1 MSLYFDLKNPVHLD
15 LGLVG
20 WARRERERES
30 VVCVCVCVCVCFSPK
45 TYNKHLLW
53 ALRLPRRTQHRSF
66 PQESSQLGSKETE
79 G

>member
-1 MSLYFDLKNPVHLD
+1 MSLYFDLKNLVHLD

-20 WARRERERES
+20 WARERER
-30 VVCVCVCVCVCFSPK
+30 VLCVYVCVCVCVCFSPK